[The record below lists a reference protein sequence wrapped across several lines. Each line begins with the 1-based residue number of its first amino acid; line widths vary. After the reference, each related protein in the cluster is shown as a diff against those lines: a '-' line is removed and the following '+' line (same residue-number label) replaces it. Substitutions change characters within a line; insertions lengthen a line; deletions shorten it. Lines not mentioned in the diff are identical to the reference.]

1 MNKSII
7 LRIAICGVFSG
18 LCFVLTAF
26 CQIPYAG
33 RVGYLNLGDL
43 ATLLIAMALGPI
55 EGAIVGMIGGSLGDA
70 FLGYGAY
77 VPFTLL
83 AKGIMGA
90 VTGICFMLLRKRKV
104 LRFVS
109 GYIGATM
116 MIGVYMICYAV
127 LQGPALYLSSAFD
140 CVQGYGMA
148 TLVIPLYLGIEKSGV
163 LARLQ
168 RKDSK

>member
-1 MNKSII
+1 MTRSII
-7 LRIAICGVFSG
+7 LRIALCGVFSG

-26 CQIPYAG
+26 CQIPPYAG
-33 RVGYLNLGDL
+33 GVGYLNLGDL

-55 EGAIVGMIGGSLGDA
+55 EGAVVGMVGASLGDA

-83 AKGIMGA
+83 AKGLMGA
-90 VTGICFMLLRKRKV
+90 LAGLCFLLLRKRKA
-104 LRFVS
+104 LRFLS
-109 GYIGATM
+109 GYIGATV

-127 LQGPALYLSSAFD
+127 LEGPALYLSSAFD

-163 LARLQ
+163 LLRFQ
-168 RKDSK
+168 RQK

>member
-1 MNKSII
+1 MTRSII
-7 LRIAICGVFSG
+7 LRIALCGVFSG

-33 RVGYLNLGDL
+33 GVGYLNLGDL

-55 EGAIVGMIGGSLGDA
+55 EGATVGMIGGSLGDV

-83 AKGIMGA
+83 AKGLMGA
-90 VTGICFMLLRKRKV
+90 LAGLCFLLLRKRKA
-104 LRFVS
+104 LRFLS
-109 GYIGATM
+109 GYIGATV

-127 LQGPALYLSSAFD
+127 LEGPALYLSSAFD

-163 LARLQ
+163 LLRFQ
-168 RKDSK
+168 KQK